1 MKKSTVVIVIYILGL
16 VFGALVLKIWSSDTN
31 IIKGLMGLGW
41 TALFLIGLFFAD
53 KDERN

>member
-1 MKKSTVVIVIYILGL
+1 MNKSTVVIAIYILGL